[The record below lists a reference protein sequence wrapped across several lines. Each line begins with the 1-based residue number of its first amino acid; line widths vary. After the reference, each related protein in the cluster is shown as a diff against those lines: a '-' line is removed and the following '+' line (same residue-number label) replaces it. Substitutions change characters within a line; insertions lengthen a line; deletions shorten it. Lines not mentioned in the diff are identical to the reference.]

1 MLDRI
6 YSQSISQFLHCDL
19 YRVEKLANTGYFWE
33 SIHISILNIF
43 LGFQDLG
50 LDNVEEEVMALV
62 RL

>member
-6 YSQSISQFLHCDL
+6 YSQNIIRILHCDPH
-19 YRVEKLANTGYFWE
+19 RVEKLAHTHYFWE

-43 LGFQDLG
+43 LGFQDLA

-62 RL
+62 LL